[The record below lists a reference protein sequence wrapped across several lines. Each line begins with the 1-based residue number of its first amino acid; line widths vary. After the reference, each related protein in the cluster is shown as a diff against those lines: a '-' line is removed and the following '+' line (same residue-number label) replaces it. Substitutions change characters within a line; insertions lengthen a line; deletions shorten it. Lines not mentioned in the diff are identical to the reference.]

1 MLPDRK
7 RQNTRGK
14 NYVVLARIGCPTRRQ
29 AANNKQ
35 VWCEGD
41 AKGRGF
47 VALPYGR
54 GSLTLRSLCGL
65 RADKWTVIQGGKPQ
79 TGPRW
84 TGREACP
91 TGCHGMLGREKAK
104 TLLLGAP
111 PPSFL

>member
-35 VWCEGD
+35 VGWEGD
-41 AKGRGF
+41 AKGRGL

-65 RADKWTVIQGGKPQ
+65 RADKWTVIQAANWSHWLSRHVGK
-79 TGPRW
+79 GE
-84 TGREACP
+84 GEDLVVGSA
-91 TGCHGMLGREKAK
+91 
-104 TLLLGAP
+104 AP
-111 PPSFL
+111 ESLVA